1 MFATVFAVLFLLVF
15 AYLSITSQVE
25 AAELDEPNPF
35 EITTMRLVSNGV
47 SHTFTVELA
56 VTQAQHH
63 RGLMYRQTIP
73 PDTGMVF
80 DFGRTRPIVMWMK
93 DTPASLDMLFA
104 DENQIVVH
112 VAHNTTPLSRDII
125 QSPRQAR
132 YVVELAGGTAARLGI
147 GAGWR
152 FELD

>member
-1 MFATVFAVLFLLVF
+1 MFATVFTVIFVLVW
-15 AYLSITSQVE
+15 AYLSIVAPAE
-25 AAELDEPNPF
+25 AAEPDAPGAF
-35 EITTMRLVSNGV
+35 QTTQMRLVSNGA

-56 VTQAQHH
+56 VTRSQHH

-73 PDTGMVF
+73 PDTGMIF

-104 DENQIVVH
+104 DENKVIVH
-112 VAHNTTPLSRDII
+112 VVANTVPLSRDLI

-132 YVVELAGGTAARLGI
+132 YVVELAGGTAERLGI
-147 GAGWR
+147 GVGWR
-152 FELD
+152 FELE